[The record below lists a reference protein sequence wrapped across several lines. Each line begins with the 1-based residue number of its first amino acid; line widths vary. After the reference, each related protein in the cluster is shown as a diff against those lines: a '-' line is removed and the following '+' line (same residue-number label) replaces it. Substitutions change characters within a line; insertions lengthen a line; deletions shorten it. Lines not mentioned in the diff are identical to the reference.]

1 MRSMRFTGLFVLAI
15 FFPALAHATP
25 PSLATYTVSQS
36 TIYPSATA
44 DSGFATT
51 TSIDIAFSEQVRAS
65 IKILSSSGT
74 KVKTL
79 YPSSGSSSD
88 PVTNPTP
95 KIWDGTNTAGATVG
109 NGTYTILISATS
121 TATSLTM
128 TDSSKTVIVA
138 SPDSTPPDTSSDMT
152 ITTTSSGGGP
162 TEYLPIPTLRIITNG
177 DRTVSSG
184 ADTAFTAVV
193 YDGKGN
199 KRDDALVRW
208 SFGDGMRRTGVSV
221 FHRYYDQGEYLAVVR
236 ATTADG
242 GDARSEIT
250 VTVKNAGV
258 KITTV
263 SSRGI
268 TLTNGDS
275 RTLDLSLWRLSAGGQ
290 EFKIPEDTQIL
301 AGRSILFP
309 SPVIQLPTIGQASLL
324 YPSGE
329 TAATY
334 PAVVAT
340 APALSADRQPSIP
353 AQSYKRVQAVE
364 PPVASKTE
372 PIISQKANIQAYEE
386 TVIAPAEATKL
397 ASAGAA
403 LPPDGTASTADVRN
417 FGLFRSPWTLS
428 FIGVMALAGAA
439 FIFL

>member
-1 MRSMRFTGLFVLAI
+1 
-15 FFPALAHATP
+15 
-25 PSLATYTVSQS
+25 
-36 TIYPSATA
+36 
-44 DSGFATT
+44 
-51 TSIDIAFSEQVRAS
+51 
-65 IKILSSSGT
+65 
-74 KVKTL
+74 
-79 YPSSGSSSD
+79 
-88 PVTNPTP
+88 
-95 KIWDGTNTAGATVG
+95 
-109 NGTYTILISATS
+109 
-121 TATSLTM
+121 
-128 TDSSKTVIVA
+128 
-138 SPDSTPPDTSSDMT
+138 MT

-199 KRDDALVRW
+199 KRDDTLVAW
-208 SFGDGMRRTGVSV
+208 SFGDGMRRTGASV

-250 VTVKNAGV
+250 VTVKNAGI

-275 RTLDLSLWRLSAGGQ
+275 RTLDLSLWRLSVGGQ

-324 YPSGE
+324 YPGGE
-329 TAATY
+329 TATTY
-334 PAVVAT
+334 P
-340 APALSADRQPSIP
+340 PQPSIP
-353 AQSYKRVQAVE
+353 AQSYKQVQKVE
-364 PPVASKTE
+364 Q
-372 PIISQKANIQAYEE
+372 IISTKENVQTHEKA
-386 TVIAPAEATKL
+386 VGAPREMAT
-397 ASAGAA
+397 SSISRGAV